1 MEIRSISTF
10 GVFQRS
16 IQSSM
21 RKIIEFYLKQV
32 NFVFMIPNPSLDCS
46 YVVLNFWP
54 NLSLVLI
61 YKIVLVKKR
70 VIGEGRDY
78 SPTTSQTLDIN

>member
-78 SPTTSQTLDIN
+78 FPHDFPNVRY